1 MNLNKN
7 ENSYSIYITFTVISV
22 VLFIFTRA
30 LGFDGLYGQDSYEYL
45 RYANELFNSLNGE
58 KAPGDY
64 FWPLYYPLIG
74 AIVNFGFQDM
84 KLTLNLITLIAFV
97 VSSIYIY
104 KIIRLLYSTSSKAPH
119 YIILFFILSPAI
131 FSISMVVMSDML
143 SACFIILSI
152 YHALSF
158 KKHNILK
165 SLYFA
170 TVFAMCAIMTRY
182 ASFVILFPFGI
193 LVLFRL
199 TKNKRQLLHLIPII
213 VIVGVLSIPHFYIRS
228 ENVSGFLNHDWLQQW
243 SFFNFFKKQ
252 FDTSDGTTYNK
263 FPNIIY
269 AFFNAFHPRFFII
282 GLVLLIVNFI
292 KDLKFK
298 PNKALLFAYLLYSL
312 FMAGIPFQNSR
323 FLVLNYSLVLILLF
337 PTFQY
342 LLARFSERIKI
353 TNNILLLLVLVQICL
368 CYYAF
373 RSFYNRNLLEKKIT
387 TLMEPYQNRTLYSFD
402 IDVDLKGRALNFDY
416 KNMWIERYNKLN
428 SNDLVLFN
436 PEKFKNQWKDKNPI
450 LNWENIKN
458 NYQLKI
464 LEEGPQGWKLYEIHL
479 KE

>member
-1 MNLNKN
+1 M
-7 ENSYSIYITFTVISV
+7 
-22 VLFIFTRA
+22 LF
-30 LGFDGLYGQDSYEYL
+30 
-45 RYANELFNSLNGE
+45 
-58 KAPGDY
+58 
-64 FWPLYYPLIG
+64 
-74 AIVNFGFQDM
+74 VN
-84 KLTLNLITLIAFV
+84 
-97 VSSIYIY
+97 
-104 KIIRLLYSTSSKAPH
+104 
-119 YIILFFILSPAI
+119 
-131 FSISMVVMSDML
+131 
-143 SACFIILSI
+143 
-152 YHALSF
+152 
-158 KKHNILK
+158 
-165 SLYFA
+165 
-170 TVFAMCAIMTRY
+170 
-182 ASFVILFPFGI
+182 FVILFPFGI

-243 SFFNFFKKQ
+243 SFFNFFKTQ

-402 IDVDLKGRALNFDY
+402 IDVALKGRALNFDY